1 MIVEGQV
8 GNRSLDTG
16 VLRLTLLEALYLVDL
31 QVSVLVTP
39 PEQDLLGIPV
49 WRLVAATAPRAIH
62 LDLPELVDGLLAS
75 MFLHLSPRE
84 TLQIQVALVRWIL
97 RSDQLV
103 K

>member
-31 QVSVLVTP
+31 QVSLLVTP

-75 MFLHLSPRE
+75 MFLHLRPRE
-84 TLQIQVALVRWIL
+84 TLQIQVTLVRWT
-97 RSDQLV
+97 RKCGQLV

>member
-1 MIVEGQV
+1 MIADLTL

-16 VLRLTLLEALYLVDL
+16 VLRLTLLKALYLVDL
-31 QVSVLVTP
+31 QVSVLVAP
-39 PEQDLLGIPV
+39 PEQDLLRIPV

-84 TLQIQVALVRWIL
+84 ILQIQVTLVRWT
-97 RSDQLV
+97 RKFDQLV